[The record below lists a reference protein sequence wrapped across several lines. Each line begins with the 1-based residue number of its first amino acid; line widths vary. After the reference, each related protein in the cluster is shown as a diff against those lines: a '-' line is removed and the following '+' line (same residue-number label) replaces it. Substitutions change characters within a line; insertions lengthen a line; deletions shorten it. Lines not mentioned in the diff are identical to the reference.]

1 MRRLIIL
8 VFAAALAGCATT
20 YAPIVDQP
28 SGAYASDLADC
39 RAHAQR
45 TLDAGS
51 GAAAGATIGAGL
63 GLVLCSALGGRDCG
77 RTAAGTAVLGAAH
90 GAGAG
95 HQSEAQVVRACL
107 VGRGHRVLN

>member
-1 MRRLIIL
+1 MKTYSAVLIL
-8 VFAAALAGCATT
+8 ALLPGCATT
-20 YAPIVDQP
+20 YAPIVDRP
-28 SGAYASDLADC
+28 SDAYASDLLVC
-39 RAHAQR
+39 REHAQR
-45 TLDAGS
+45 TMNAGS
-51 GAAAGATIGAGL
+51 GAAAGAAVGAGL

-95 HQSEAQVVRACL
+95 HQSEAQVVRNCL